1 MASEILTINAGSS
14 SLKFSVWGAAMD
26 TEPRE
31 LCVARSTGSD
41 KVYTEQRDDVMTQV
55 RLLDSVGS
63 AFCRPVITRL
73 CDAPDRS

>member
-31 LCVARSTGSD
+31 LLRG
-41 KVYTEQRDDVMTQV
+41 E
-55 RLLDSVGS
+55 
-63 AFCRPVITRL
+63 I
-73 CDAPDRS
+73 DRIR